1 MPIPT
6 KPKPVNIRKTIFL
19 AGLLITF
26 FVYTAYIRDT
36 PGPEKLALRG
46 ETMGTYYQV
55 KVANSPLTQK
65 QGVALRDD
73 ISGYLRE
80 FNAAMSTY
88 LPDSEISTFNE
99 SASIEPFPVSPEFA
113 RVAWYSLQ
121 LSGQTGGAFDP
132 TLDPLIN
139 LWGFGHQGSR
149 DETPSPDAIAAAHQ
163 KCGYEHLSVP
173 DATHLVKDL
182 PGLQLNLSAVA
193 KGAAVD
199 GLSLL
204 LLDEGLTN
212 TYVDIGGEIAVR
224 GTNPDGIAWRI
235 GVDLP
240 DPESTLGESIV
251 QILSL
256 SNRAV
261 ASSGDYRNFRI
272 DENGVR
278 LSHLIDPRTG
288 APVANDVAGATV
300 VGPNCMAAD
309 GMATALMILGAE
321 EGLAYIE
328 TVPDVEA
335 LVVTRSPDGDFIELP
350 SSGFNAYI
358 AESPAP

>member
-139 LWGFGHQGSR
+139 LWGFGHEGSR

-163 KCGYEHLSVP
+163 KCGYQHLSVP

-224 GTNPDGIAWRI
+224 GSNPDGIAWRI
-235 GVDLP
+235 GIDLP
-240 DPESTLGESIV
+240 DTVDLLVTETEP
-251 QILSL
+251 
-256 SNRAV
+256 
-261 ASSGDYRNFRI
+261 
-272 DENGVR
+272 GVR
-278 LSHLIDPRTG
+278 GDTVSGATKPATFETGLVAQVPLFIEEGEILKVNTRIGEYLGRVSRTG
-288 APVANDVAGATV
+288 D
-300 VGPNCMAAD
+300 
-309 GMATALMILGAE
+309 
-321 EGLAYIE
+321 
-328 TVPDVEA
+328 
-335 LVVTRSPDGDFIELP
+335 
-350 SSGFNAYI
+350 
-358 AESPAP
+358 